1 MSECVD
7 PSATWE
13 SPCTPQKEEDVY
25 KAVNQNVP
33 SNLSVKKQLRCD
45 AEMLITTLFILEDLE
60 CGPVSPSEN
69 NTSAQDG
76 AF

>member
-7 PSATWE
+7 RSAIWE
-13 SPCTPQKEEDVY
+13 TPCTAQQEEDVY

-33 SNLSVKKQLRCD
+33 SNLSAKKQWRCD

-60 CGPVSPSEN
+60 CGPVSPSKN
-69 NTSAQDG
+69 NTSAQGG

>member
-7 PSATWE
+7 RSATWE
-13 SPCTPQKEEDVY
+13 SPSNAQQEEDVY
-25 KAVNQNVP
+25 KAVDQNVP
-33 SNLSVKKQLRCD
+33 SNLSVKKQWRRD

-69 NTSAQDG
+69 TSTQDG
-76 AF
+76 GF